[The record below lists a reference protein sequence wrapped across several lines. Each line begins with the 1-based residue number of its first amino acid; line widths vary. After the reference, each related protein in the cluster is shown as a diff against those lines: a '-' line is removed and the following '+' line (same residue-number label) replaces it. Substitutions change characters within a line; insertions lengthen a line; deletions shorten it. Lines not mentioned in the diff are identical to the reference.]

1 MMAIYITAFVLWHS
15 ECTHTIQ
22 RRQPKPQDTYRSSSM
37 DRFFK
42 YSLTILISTVALMEF
57 VQVVMRYIF
66 EIPIMGLE
74 EVLVYPTLWLYF
86 LGSVNASREDTQI
99 KANVLDVFLKTARSK
114 LIVRVIADTLSLVT
128 CSWLTWWAW
137 EYFRYALKVWK
148 ESPTLYIPTFY
159 AECAMFIGMSFMTFY
174 VVFYLLRNFRRLMA
188 VMSELKASET
198 LAANTNGEGV

>member
-1 MMAIYITAFVLWHS
+1 
-15 ECTHTIQ
+15 
-22 RRQPKPQDTYRSSSM
+22 M

-42 YSLTILISTVALMEF
+42 YTLTILISTVALMEF

-99 KANVLDVFLKTARSK
+99 KANVLDVFLKTDRSK
-114 LIVRVIADTLSLVT
+114 LTVRVIADTLSLVT

-137 EYFRYALKVWK
+137 DYFRYALRVWK

-174 VVFYLLRNFRRLMA
+174 VVFYLFKNFKRLLSMI
-188 VMSELKASET
+188 SEIKESST
-198 LAANTNGEGV
+198 LIVNTNDEGA

>member
-1 MMAIYITAFVLWHS
+1 
-15 ECTHTIQ
+15 
-22 RRQPKPQDTYRSSSM
+22 M

-99 KANVLDVFLKTARSK
+99 KANVLDVFLKTDRSK
-114 LIVRVIADTLSLVT
+114 LTIRVIADALSLVT

-137 EYFRYALKVWK
+137 EYFRYALRVWK

-159 AECAMFIGMSFMTFY
+159 AECSMFIGMAFMTFY
-174 VVFYLLRNFRRLMA
+174 VVFYLFKNFKRLLLMIN
-188 VMSELKASET
+188 EIKATST
-198 LAANTNGEGV
+198 LIVNTNDEGA